1 MQLKLA
7 LSVSGET
14 AFLFTSVRTQ
24 ARKYMLLTYSFFLP
38 VYIPLLVPL
47 FVDSSTLT
55 YRIVTLLR
63 SLIAFLSSSK
73 QIMFNSLH
81 QTTTASAAMLFIW
94 SFMICPWKLQRKLQP
109 ETTPLNKL
117 TAAIAPIHSF
127 IPNMYIFPVQNQC
140 VYILAK
146 VSTAQRFRK

>member
-24 ARKYMLLTYSFFLP
+24 AREYMLLTYSFFLP

-81 QTTTASAAMLFIW
+81 
-94 SFMICPWKLQRKLQP
+94 
-109 ETTPLNKL
+109 
-117 TAAIAPIHSF
+117 
-127 IPNMYIFPVQNQC
+127 
-140 VYILAK
+140 
-146 VSTAQRFRK
+146 